1 MELVIDANRLFAAL
15 IKISVTSELIVDNS
29 LTLYSVEFIFSEFKK
44 YEDLIKEKTE
54 RTDDEFD
61 RFMEIIERRIKLVP
75 YEEIEPFMEE
85 AEKIC
90 PDPKD
95 IQYFALALKL
105 KCGLWSDDKKL
116 KNQDKVKIY
125 STEDVL
131 KFLKEVKLRGSGYFK
146 HSGQP

>member
-1 MELVIDANRLFAAL
+1 MELIVDVNALFAAL
-15 IKISVTSELIVDNS
+15 IKVSVTSDLIVDNS
-29 LTLYSVEFIFSEFKK
+29 LNLNSVEFIFSEFEK

-54 RTDDEFD
+54 RTDEEFD
-61 RFMEIIERRIKLVP
+61 RFMEIIERRIKLIP
-75 YEEIEPFMEE
+75 YEEFELFMEE

-95 IQYFALALKL
+95 VQYFALALKL

-131 KFLKEVKLRGSGYFK
+131 KFLKEVKL
-146 HSGQP
+146 

>member
-61 RFMEIIERRIKLVP
+61 RFMEIIEIRIKLVP